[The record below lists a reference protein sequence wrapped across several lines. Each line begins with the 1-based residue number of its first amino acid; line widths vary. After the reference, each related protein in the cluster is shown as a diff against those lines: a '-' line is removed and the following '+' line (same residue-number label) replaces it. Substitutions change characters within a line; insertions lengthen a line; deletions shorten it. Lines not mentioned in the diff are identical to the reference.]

1 MDEKLLMRL
10 VELAE
15 GAKSE
20 WQKHLARL
28 RWQSWLK
35 TGSVLLLLVYLFFVF
50 NTMVRTATA
59 VHSPGGPL
67 SSSAALPVQ
76 SEYLEYVPGAT
87 DKIVVIPIIG
97 EISDTDR
104 NGENMVKSA
113 IAKLRLV
120 REDPAVKAVVLEMQ
134 TPGGEVNGSDLI
146 WNEVLKV
153 KASSKPVVAFFNG
166 VSASGGYYISAPA
179 DKIVATPATITGSI
193 GVIAMIPNFSGL
205 MQKVG
210 LQMVTVK
217 SGKSKDTMSPFRP
230 VTPEDRLSVQKR
242 IDMLQRRFVWI
253 VSSGRKMEIQKVE
266 KLADGGVFLAEEAAQ
281 NGLIDEVGYR
291 ERAFELARELAQ
303 TKQASIILYKSRKN
317 LFEELLNGKLRM
329 KMFDSL
335 PQMPAVEGM
344 KYYYLYTE

>member
-15 GAKSE
+15 DAKIE

-28 RWQSWLK
+28 RWQTWLK
-35 TGSVLLLLVYLFFVF
+35 TGGTLLLLAYIFFVF
-50 NTMVRTATA
+50 NTMARTAAA
-59 VHSPGGPL
+59 VNQSGVPEL
-67 SSSAALPVQ
+67 SGASLMVQ
-76 SEYLEYVPGAT
+76 PEYLEYVPGAT
-87 DKIVVIPIIG
+87 DKIIVVPITG
-97 EISDTDR
+97 EISDSER

-113 IAKLRLV
+113 IAKLRLAQQ
-120 REDPAVKAVVLEMQ
+120 DSAVKAVVLEMQ

-146 WNEVLKV
+146 WNEVMKV

-166 VSASGGYYISAPA
+166 ISASGGYYISAPA

-230 VTPEDRLSVQKR
+230 VTPADRRSVQKR
-242 IDMLQRRFVWI
+242 IDILYQRFVWI
-253 VSSGRKMEIQKVE
+253 VSSGRKMELQKVR
-266 KLADGGVFLAEEAAQ
+266 KLADGGVFLAEEAVQ

-291 ERAFELARELAQ
+291 ERAFALARELAHVE
-303 TKQASIILYKSRKN
+303 KASVVLYKSRKN
-317 LFEELLNGKLRM
+317 LFDGLLNGKFSM
-329 KMFDSL
+329 KMLDPL
-335 PQMPAVEGM
+335 PQAEGV